1 MKRHQEVSD
10 AVLTGMRQPRR
21 YQVTTR
27 TMRDSSLSYAICR
40 GTILADLAVRC
51 DAERVG
57 RLIHYDV
64 FNQGGLVSSWIS
76 TSPTS
81 PFTNVNTY
89 GA

>member
-27 TMRDSSLSYAICR
+27 TMRDSSLSYAIYR
-40 GTILADLAVRC
+40 GTILADLAVCR
-51 DAERVG
+51 DAKCVG

-64 FNQGGLVSSWIS
+64 LD
-76 TSPTS
+76 
-81 PFTNVNTY
+81 
-89 GA
+89 